1 MYLLTAIHTHKEDTA
16 VSKKIRPTLVS
27 PEIEAFLLQCGPV
40 AKSDDFEIVPEEPV
54 CRNRVKDRFL
64 AQERAESRKTR
75 TANLKKSRIRK
86 AWASSELSH
95 PTGTADRFYNWLT
108 YEREDGFHLYI
119 RKETRRKDPLRVRRA
134 LDSAQAKLTEV

>member
-1 MYLLTAIHTHKEDTA
+1 MHLLTATHTHKEDTA
-16 VSKKIRPTLVS
+16 VSKKIRPTLVN
-27 PEIEAFLLQCGPV
+27 PEIELFLLQEGTV
-40 AKSDDFEIVPEEPV
+40 AKTADFEIVPEEPF
-54 CRNRVKDRFL
+54 RRSRAKDRFI

-134 LDSAQAKLTEV
+134 LDSSAEKLAEI

>member
-1 MYLLTAIHTHKEDTA
+1 M
-16 VSKKIRPTLVS
+16 SKKIRPVTVNT
-27 PEIEAFLLQCGPV
+27 EIEAYLLQVGTV
-40 AKSDDFEIVPEEPV
+40 AKSADFDVITEEPV

-108 YEREDGFHLYI
+108 YEREDGWHLYI
-119 RKETRRKDPLRVRRA
+119 RKETHRKDPLRVRRA
-134 LDSAQAKLTEV
+134 LDSAQAKLAEV

>member
-1 MYLLTAIHTHKEDTA
+1 M
-16 VSKKIRPTLVS
+16 KKIRPVTVN
-27 PEIEAFLLQCGPV
+27 PEIELFLLQTGTV
-40 AKSDDFEIVPEEPV
+40 AKSDDFETVPEEPV

-75 TANLKKSRIRK
+75 TANLKKSRVGK

-108 YEREDGFHLYI
+108 YEREDGWHLYI
-119 RKETRRKDPLRVRRA
+119 RKETHRKDAVRVRKA
-134 LDSAQAKLTEV
+134 LDSAQAKLADA